1 MTTKTKLEL
10 AKEKITTMR
19 EQQQNYLQ
27 DNEDEFEKVVKDLTV
42 EQIKNM
48 TDDELLAFNNYAEN
62 CYYIEEPEFET
73 KEELVECIR
82 SI

>member
-27 DNEDEFEKVVKDLTV
+27 DNEDEFEKVVKDLTM

-62 CYYIEEPEFET
+62 
-73 KEELVECIR
+73 
-82 SI
+82 

>member
-42 EQIKNM
+42 EQIKNG
-48 TDDELLAFNNYAEN
+48 
-62 CYYIEEPEFET
+62 
-73 KEELVECIR
+73 
-82 SI
+82 